1 MKVIIFGAT
10 GMVGGG
16 VLRECLL
23 DSGVEQVLT
32 VGRNATGIRHE
43 KLGELI
49 HADMFDLASI
59 EDELRGYD
67 ALLQAANPTSAPS
80 RVNRLWR

>member
-23 DSGVEQVLT
+23 DSGVDQVLT
-32 VGRNATGIRHE
+32 VGRKATGQQDG
-43 KLGELI
+43 KLLRNRAREPDGLVGDSER
-49 HADMFDLASI
+49 ADRI
-59 EDELRGYD
+59 
-67 ALLQAANPTSAPS
+67 
-80 RVNRLWR
+80 

>member
-32 VGRNATGIRHE
+32 VGRKATGQQDG
-43 KLGELI
+43 KLRVALTEFI
-49 HADMFDLASI
+49 PF
-59 EDELRGYD
+59 RG
-67 ALLQAANPTSAPS
+67 S
-80 RVNRLWR
+80 RPGSN